1 MAKKI
6 KRPVKVAVPYAPTK
20 KGKAAERAAKEVA
33 GPKRS
38 ESSIPSIR
46 HPSAASSPSRSSS
59 SGGSSSSTEPFAV
72 PSLPKALATKKRQ
85 LHKETQRK
93 IERMK
98 AIDALE
104 HQALKT
110 LRGTF
115 GSSRSA
121 RPSVPTASALKTQT
135 GGKVDLLR
143 TGVEQQVIRPAV
155 KAAVLPK
162 SKTFGQKAYQRV
174 AEWGPTVILGAP
186 EVAAGAKAVQAAI
199 KGVEVGGAR
208 LGGTAFTKAV
218 KASTPSEQAAV
229 STRVAEEAAKS
240 GVKRVIRRATGVA
253 GKADRATIRQVTGTT
268 TRKELAAQA
277 GVPLKGAKLVGGQS
291 LPVVQGHE
299 KAIIE
304 EPGKVAK
311 TTLRAAPGLITVP
324 VGIAAHVGTS
334 AGRAGSE
341 ALHEAGVPGFRGY
354 SGTQILDPLKYE
366 GKAQIDFAKEVA
378 KVLTSDDPAYVQ
390 KEVEDNLGL
399 LIPITAG
406 LGVKAITDRAGAE
419 RILGG
424 VRKLVNKARRHPYSD
439 VHGPPRVFEK
449 AGQHKIE
456 AREAA
461 RARTTIRAEQ
471 GDRSHGVA
479 KEGVRAEGKTRLRA
493 LPKTKRYS
501 RQKYLEVHTGD
512 AVPFLARNGIDLSK
526 PEAALAEIKR
536 IRGRLG
542 KAKRALP
549 EGELHTREVLNHLI
563 EKSKRLEDP
572 HLIAAVDDARAQE
585 LYARETPGLSPDH
598 SEAAR
603 YSSVAVHND
612 IPHASERFPDRIK
625 PFMRAGEKAGV
636 DARKQVLR
644 EAHSDARSAKG
655 FLRKAATLDRHSNA
669 IRRELAYRERVNRDP
684 ASGFL
689 RPVPGHEALRVRI
702 DRLDL
707 QAAHLK
713 ERARHAEELAVHK
726 REVAGDMRNDPGTW
740 KELEQAM
747 VSDVKAHVDKTP
759 GLTEPE
765 YAYTGFTHGLPTQST
780 GSYARIP
787 GKSKRK
793 TGKAEAEGAVAEG
806 LRPYIQESIAKPVA
820 RRHIFAALR
829 GFLDRNQARVNG
841 QTVFDGD
848 HARRILEDPSS
859 GIDRRHYVAVPTQM
873 TNRAFDFVKKDA
885 GALDASKEWVAEMQA
900 LISEHEQS
908 LAGLRRG
915 TKYHLVRRPAAE
927 EFFSQMTSARMTR
940 IGSQI
945 NRGTSY
951 LILATSPAWAVA
963 QVAAEFAQAAVAEPR
978 ILNPVNLTRY
988 IDAYKGMEPHKRWA
1002 FDGWTGVTTRNVEH
1016 AADVELSLKPPGDM
1030 ADAATAYGVLNRT
1043 PLGRLIRSIPQTIRN
1058 IDQWKGGRI
1067 RALTAIAKIDRDMNG
1082 RLNGFLHGTG
1092 NLYREQAR
1100 ISKDLKGMPL
1110 AKQLDYWA
1118 EHPKVEERYGQ
1129 YIDDMLGNWTALT
1142 KNERVASQLTIFY
1155 PFVRMSLRW
1164 TFHSFA
1170 KHHPIRMAVS
1180 YWLAQ
1185 QNANELKKLLHGDPA
1200 FFTQWG
1206 QVPLHLGPKETE
1218 LLPLERLAPGSNAII
1233 EALGGSSN
1241 IETGPPLGVVASRI
1255 AQPAIS
1261 TAATALYGINP
1272 LTGKQEAHSGT
1283 QALNAGLSLSPI
1295 AREAEKLV
1303 VPGGRKRA
1311 EGSVELFGS
1320 TERQNALD
1328 KLFAKLKGSETAQAI
1343 RGLVLPALPK
1353 DASHEADI
1361 AKLGRILGNLSKNS
1375 SSKRKGLAADLA
1387 QGTTPKGKAEAQ
1399 VAKMK
1404 AAYEKANGELDKMFQ
1419 KYKVPYKKEEKRFFS
1434 RYGDIYYGNKESATD
1449 ELNKELGIPPTPS
1462 KSELDE
1468 QLGIPPT
1475 PSTEELDKQLGIR

>member
-1 MAKKI
+1 MAFGNIVKDVERAAAPKKRI
-6 KRPVKVAVPYAPTK
+6 KRPVKVSVPYAPTPR
-20 KGKAAERAAKEVA
+20 GKAAER
-33 GPKRS
+33 RN
-38 ESSIPSIR
+38 ESSSARTSKSSDSAELLSI
-46 HPSAASSPSRSSS
+46 
-59 SGGSSSSTEPFAV
+59 
-72 PSLPKALATKKRQ
+72 PSLPKAIAKKQRDLKQ
-85 LHKETQRK
+85 ETRK
-93 IERMK
+93 KVLKLK
-98 AIDALE
+98 ALNNLE

-121 RPSVPTASALKTQT
+121 TPSVPTASALKTPQS
-135 GGKVDLLR
+135 GKVDLLA
-143 TGVEQQVIRPAV
+143 TAVEHQVVQPAI

-186 EVAAGAKAVQAAI
+186 EVAAGAKAAQAAI
-199 KGVEVGGAR
+199 KGVELGEAK
-208 LGGTAFTKAV
+208 LGGTAVTKAV
-218 KASTPSEQAAV
+218 KATTPSEQVAV
-229 STRVAEEAAKS
+229 STRTAEEAAKG
-240 GVKRVIRRATGVA
+240 GVKRVIRRATGRA
-253 GKADRATIRQVTGTT
+253 GKADRATIRQVTGTS
-268 TRKELAAQA
+268 TRKEFAAQV
-277 GVPLKGAKLVGGQS
+277 GFPLKAAKASGAQT
-291 LPVVQGHE
+291 LPVVRGHE
-299 KAIIE
+299 KAIVE

-311 TTLRAAPGLITVP
+311 TTLRATPGLVTAP
-324 VGIAAHVGTS
+324 VGIAAHVGVS

-419 RILGG
+419 RIVGG

-536 IRGRLG
+536 IRNRLG

-549 EGELHTREVLNHLI
+549 EGELHTREVLDHLI
-563 EKSKRLEDP
+563 AEPKRLKDP

-625 PFMRAGEKAGV
+625 PFMRTGEKAGV
-636 DARKQVLR
+636 DARKQVLK
-644 EAHSDARSAKG
+644 EAHSDARGAKG
-655 FLRKAATLDRHSNA
+655 FLRKAATIDKHSNA
-669 IRRELAYRERVNRDP
+669 MRRELAFRERQNREQLGIAALPP
-684 ASGFL
+684 A
-689 RPVPGHEALRVRI
+689 HEALRARI

-713 ERARHAEELAVHK
+713 ERARHAEELATHK

-747 VSDVKAHVDKTP
+747 VGDVKAHIDKTP

-765 YAYTGFTHGLPTQST
+765 YAYTGFSHGLPTQGT
-780 GSYARIP
+780 GNYARIP

-793 TGKAEAEGAVAEG
+793 TGRAEAEGAVREG
-806 LRPYIQESIAKPVA
+806 LRPYIQESIAKPAA
-820 RRHIFAALR
+820 RRHVFAALR
-829 GFLDRNQARVNG
+829 SFLDRNQARVNG

-848 HARRILEDPSS
+848 HARRIFEDPNS
-859 GIDRRHYVAVPTQM
+859 GIDPRHYVAVPTQM

-885 GALDASKEWVAEMQA
+885 GILDANEKWVAEMRT
-900 LISEHEQS
+900 LVSEHEQS
-908 LAGLRRG
+908 LAGLSKG
-915 TKYHLVRRPAAE
+915 AKYHLVRRPAAD

-963 QVAAEFAQAAVAEPR
+963 QVAAEFAQASIAEPR
-978 ILNPVNLTRY
+978 ILNPANLARY
-988 IDAYKGMEPHKRWA
+988 IDAYKKMEPHKRWA

-1067 RALTAIAKIDRDMNG
+1067 RVLTAVAKIDRDMNG

-1100 ISKDLKGMPL
+1100 ISNDLKGMPL

-1118 EHPKVEERYGQ
+1118 EHPKVAERYGQ

-1142 KNERVASQLTIFY
+1142 KNERVASQLAIFY

-1164 TFHSFA
+1164 TFHSFP
-1170 KHHPIRMAVS
+1170 KHHPIRAAAS
-1180 YWLAQ
+1180 YWLGQ

-1206 QVPLHLGPKETE
+1206 QVPLHLGPNETE

-1233 EALGGSSN
+1233 EALGGGSN

-1404 AAYEKANGELDKMFQ
+1404 TAYEKANGELDKMFQ

-1434 RYGDIYYGNKESATD
+1434 RYGDIYYGNKESAAD
-1449 ELNKELGIPPTPS
+1449 ELNKELGIPPQPS

-1475 PSTEELDKQLGIR
+1475 PSAEELDKQLGIR